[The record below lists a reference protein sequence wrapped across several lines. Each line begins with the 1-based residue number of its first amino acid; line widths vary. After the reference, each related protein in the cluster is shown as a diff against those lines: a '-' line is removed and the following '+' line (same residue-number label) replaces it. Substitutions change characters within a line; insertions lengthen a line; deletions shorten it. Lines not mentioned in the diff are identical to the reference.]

1 MGHTVY
7 GCKSELIVLGGT
19 WSSYSMEYRK
29 KFITQCYYAYNTYY
43 DDKSKG
49 LRPMLS
55 LSKEKDLNTKALCR
69 IIGLTIETRPDC
81 ITQEEIDTFMEFGV
95 TRVQI
100 GIQHTNNRIL
110 KKINRQC
117 TIEQCMTGI
126 QLLKDNGFKILI
138 HLMPNL
144 PGSSPKL
151 DREMFHEILNNPML
165 SFDEVKIYPTVVPTT
180 SNKDSNKVDTVIEK
194 WYLDGKYVPYS
205 NEELIEMLIDVKS
218 KFPKDKR
225 ISRLFRDIPQPNTIS
240 GGEMPH
246 MRDVIK
252 QKMNERGLY
261 CHCIRCREI
270 KNHPFNIS
278 DIKLEIMEFEGS

>member
-1 MGHTVY
+1 MPTIHTMM
-7 GCKSELIVLGGT
+7 IRA
-19 WSSYSMEYRK
+19 SS
-29 KFITQCYYAYNTYY
+29 
-43 DDKSKG
+43 
-49 LRPMLS
+49 RPMLS
-55 LSKEKDLNTKALCR
+55 LSKEKDLNTKVSCR

-194 WYLDGKYVPYS
+194 WYLENCP
-205 NEELIEMLIDVKS
+205 L
-218 KFPKDKR
+218 
-225 ISRLFRDIPQPNTIS
+225 
-240 GGEMPH
+240 
-246 MRDVIK
+246 
-252 QKMNERGLY
+252 
-261 CHCIRCREI
+261 
-270 KNHPFNIS
+270 
-278 DIKLEIMEFEGS
+278 